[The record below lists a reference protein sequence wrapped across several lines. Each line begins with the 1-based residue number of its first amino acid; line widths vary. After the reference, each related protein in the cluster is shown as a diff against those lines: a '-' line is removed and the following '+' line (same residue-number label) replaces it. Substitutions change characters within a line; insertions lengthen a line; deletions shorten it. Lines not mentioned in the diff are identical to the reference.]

1 MYLSKS
7 YTKLLVSVLIVLSL
21 SGCALLRIPGEII
34 KGTGQLLG
42 GAMGIA
48 KKVPWWM
55 WI

>member
-1 MYLSKS
+1 MWLSKS
-7 YTKLLVSVLIVLSL
+7 CIKILVSIFMILSL

>member
-1 MYLSKS
+1 MFLSKGF
-7 YTKLLVSVLIVLSL
+7 TKLMVSVFMVLSL